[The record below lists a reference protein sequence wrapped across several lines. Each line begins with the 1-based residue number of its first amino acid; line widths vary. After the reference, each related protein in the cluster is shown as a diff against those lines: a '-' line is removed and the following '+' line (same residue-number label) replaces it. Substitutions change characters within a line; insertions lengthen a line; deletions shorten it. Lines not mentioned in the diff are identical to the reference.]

1 MTSGLS
7 QKGIPQRSVLPRLP
21 RLQGWAWLLPSHP
34 TGPSPPTLTLP
45 LASGHWHTFPP
56 ESWRQCYSSPL
67 SLCQKPPWNS
77 LLMSH
82 LYLPWASPF
91 LRECLLHVRT
101 LPNVFLRSELV
112 PGIQWCFTLS
122 RVNTDPTHYWEGGLE
137 CSGKSSGLK
146 FTTPGVE
153 SKPWPWYSSLV
164 WP

>member
-1 MTSGLS
+1 M
-7 QKGIPQRSVLPRLP
+7 LPRLP
-21 RLQGWAWLLPSHP
+21 SLQGWAWLLPSHT

-45 LASGHWHTFPP
+45 LATGHWHTFPP

-67 SLCQKPPWNS
+67 SLCQKLPWNS
-77 LLMSH
+77 LPMSH
-82 LYLPWASPF
+82 LYPPWASPF
-91 LRECLLHVRT
+91 LGECLLHVRT
-101 LPNVFLRSELV
+101 LPNVFLRSKLV

-153 SKPWPWYSSLV
+153 SKPWPWYSSPV